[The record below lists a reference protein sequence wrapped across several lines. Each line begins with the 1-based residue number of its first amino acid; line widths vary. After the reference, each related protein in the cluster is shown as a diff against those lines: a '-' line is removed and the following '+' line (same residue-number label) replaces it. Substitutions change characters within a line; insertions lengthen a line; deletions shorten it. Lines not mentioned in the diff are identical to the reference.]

1 MTFLELLYI
10 ETIVGNFNIKDSSW
24 DLSFSYYSVRCDLL
38 NNIADSMNLY
48 MSRSTNQ
55 VLIRYL
61 DN

>member
-1 MTFLELLYI
+1 MTFLELLYV
-10 ETIVGNFNIKDSSW
+10 ETIAGNFNIKDSSW
-24 DLSFSYYSVRCDLL
+24 DLSFSYHSVHCDLL